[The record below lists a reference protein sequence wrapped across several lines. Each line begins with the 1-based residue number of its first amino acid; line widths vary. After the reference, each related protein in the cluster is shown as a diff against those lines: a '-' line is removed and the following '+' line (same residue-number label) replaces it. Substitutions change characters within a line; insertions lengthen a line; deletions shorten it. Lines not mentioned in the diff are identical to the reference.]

1 MEKIQPGKFVALA
14 YDLYEVNDN
23 GEEKL
28 VHQTD
33 VNDPET
39 LVVGATQGVIV
50 PLETALNGLSV
61 GDKFDVV
68 ATAEEAFGPRSE
80 EDIVTLSKEIFKVDG
95 KFDSNI
101 VKVGEY
107 VPLMT
112 SEGYRINGKVLEIT
126 GETVILD
133 FNHPLAGKSVR
144 FKGKVLEVRDATAE
158 DLQPMCGC
166 GCGDHGC
173 GCGDD
178 CNCTE
183 DDHCGCGGHCH

>member
-95 KFDSNI
+95 KFDSDI

-112 SEGYRINGKVLEIT
+112 SEG
-126 GETVILD
+126 
-133 FNHPLAGKSVR
+133 
-144 FKGKVLEVRDATAE
+144 
-158 DLQPMCGC
+158 
-166 GCGDHGC
+166 
-173 GCGDD
+173 
-178 CNCTE
+178 
-183 DDHCGCGGHCH
+183 